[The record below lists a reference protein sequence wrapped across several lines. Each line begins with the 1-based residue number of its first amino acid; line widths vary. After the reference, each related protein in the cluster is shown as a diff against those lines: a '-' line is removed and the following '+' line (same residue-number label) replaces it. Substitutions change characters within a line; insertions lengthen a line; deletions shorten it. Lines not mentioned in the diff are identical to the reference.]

1 MDENQR
7 GIHESAH
14 QEISIIEGIS
24 DQVLAAV
31 VLSFAFL
38 SGFATLLFRNEEQN
52 IHPEHQE
59 RVSAVR
65 QQLQSEDDTPTL
77 AALERLQ
84 FYTDMTCPICLQQ
97 QASLPTETNCGHLF
111 CGSCIIAYWRY
122 GSWLGAIN
130 CPICRQMVTLL
141 FPLFQENGQSQSQDE
156 HSEMREV
163 LQSVNDYNR
172 RFSGQPRSLVDRLR
186 DVPTL
191 LRHAFREMFSMG
203 GLFWM
208 FRIRIL
214 LCLFGALIYL
224 ISPLDFL
231 PEALFGI
238 LGFMDDLFVIFLL
251 LIYISIMYREVV
263 TQRLNR

>member
-38 SGFATLLFRNEEQN
+38 SGFATLLFSFTKFRVVAVTLGICASSQKFAGLNPVNARNDST
-52 IHPEHQE
+52 HLGP
-59 RVSAVR
+59 RA
-65 QQLQSEDDTPTL
+65 
-77 AALERLQ
+77 RLL
-84 FYTDMTCPICLQQ
+84 TCHCTVL
-97 QASLPTETNCGHLF
+97 
-111 CGSCIIAYWRY
+111 GSCIIAYWRY

-130 CPICRQMVTLL
+130 CPICRQM
-141 FPLFQENGQSQSQDE
+141 
-156 HSEMREV
+156 
-163 LQSVNDYNR
+163 
-172 RFSGQPRSLVDRLR
+172 LVDRLR